1 MELLEFRQYFTYGS
15 TGSERCSQLL
25 EYELA
30 ADLNYKRNFT
40 TEKSI

>member
-1 MELLEFRQYFTYGS
+1 MELLEFRHYFTYGS
-15 TGSERCSQLL
+15 TGSEHCLQLL

-30 ADLNYKRNFT
+30 ADLNYKRIFA